1 MAQILVRNIDDD
13 VKERLR
19 RNADRHGRSLEQE
32 VREILHAAAAIEE
45 DKPQE
50 PGLGT
55 RISQLFAGI
64 GLTDDEEIPELRGQL
79 ARPANFDD

>member
-32 VREILHAAAAIEE
+32 VREILRAAAAVEE
-45 DKPQE
+45 AKPEE

-55 RISQLFAGI
+55 RIAERFAGI
-64 GLTDDEEIPELRGQL
+64 GLTDGEEIPEWRGQL